1 MAADDNRSARW
12 LRRAGASVYI
22 AFLVM
27 AAGWVVGLAAERNV
41 LVWAALPLPLLP
53 IVGLHF
59 MRPNERLAGWAAFT
73 VWLGSTY
80 AMTGIHN
87 EVMVF
92 GLFTVLAVAGY
103 YRSPWL
109 FVVAWFAHIAW
120 DFAPRNLPALL
131 IDLPVACMIF
141 DSVIGAYLLWMVA
154 SRRMVSPHLESSQF
168 GSPLPQ
174 GHP

>member
-27 AAGWVVGLAAERNV
+27 AAGC
-41 LVWAALPLPLLP
+41 
-53 IVGLHF
+53 
-59 MRPNERLAGWAAFT
+59 
-73 VWLGSTY
+73 
-80 AMTGIHN
+80 
-87 EVMVF
+87 
-92 GLFTVLAVAGY
+92 
-103 YRSPWL
+103 
-109 FVVAWFAHIAW
+109 AW

-141 DSVIGAYLLWMVA
+141 DGVIGAYLSWMVA
-154 SRRMVSPHLESSQF
+154 SRRTVSPHLESSQF